1 MFVSLRKQAQVYRA
15 NRTKTGWSKP
25 EKLPAEVN
33 IGPSIWKP
41 SIAADGTIY
50 FVSID
55 TKGGKRLYAAA
66 RKGDGYAAAQPLSFS
81 DGTTADVDPEIMP
94 DGSLLVFCSSGR
106 VKDDPPRSSICGAPH
121 AGGLGRCPAAALC
134 GRRRQHRR
142 RTTPQPRS
150 QDDLL
155 LERSCDAGRVS
166 AHPRAGG
173 GLNLKRLE
181 AYDNSNANVWSI
193 PLPA

>member
-1 MFVSLRKQAQVYRA
+1 
-15 NRTKTGWSKP
+15 
-25 EKLPAEVN
+25 
-33 IGPSIWKP
+33 
-41 SIAADGTIY
+41 
-50 FVSID
+50 VSID

-106 VKDDPPRSSICGAPH
+106 VKDDPRDHLYVVRRTPAGWGAVQPLHYAGDGASIDDEPHLSPDHKTIYFSSDRAMPVAFPRTH
-121 AGGLGRCPAAALC
+121 EQAAA
-134 GRRRQHRR
+134 
-142 RTTPQPRS
+142 
-150 QDDLL
+150 D
-155 LERSCDAGRVS
+155 
-166 AHPRAGG
+166 
-173 GLNLKRLE
+173 LKRLE